1 MNTYIRPP
9 KEGLL
14 TQPMAFILALTREG
28 MLYLLAF
35 FIIAHSSSPCSTTT
49 NPLVSYGQHFGST
62 IHALANVKVLVTN
75 SILHLGELVEELE
88 EIFTIEWV
96 WKSLG
101 KKTISHDWFHF
112 RQRREH
118 HVFQQLLQMVP
129 GLEEHIMSGNDG
141 QIMEVAEHVCQV
153 HRNSC
158 FIVLIPFSFRK
169 VCQVLKPTIP
179 RT

>member
-1 MNTYIRPP
+1 MNTYTRPP

-14 TQPMAFILALTREG
+14 TQLMAFILALTREG

-35 FIIAHSSSPCSTTT
+35 FIIAHSSSPCSTTD
-49 NPLVSYGQHFGST
+49 PLVSYGQHFGHT
-62 IHALANVKVLVTN
+62 IHTLANVKVLVTN
-75 SILHLGELVEELE
+75 SILHLGELAEEPE
-88 EIFTIEWV
+88 ENFTIEWV
-96 WKSLG
+96 WKLLG
-101 KKTISHDWFHF
+101 KKTISHDWFCF

-118 HVFQQLLQMVP
+118 CVFQQLLQMVP
-129 GLEEHIMSGNDG
+129 GLEERIMSGNDG

-158 FIVLIPFSFRK
+158 LIVLIPFSFRK
-169 VCQVLKPTIP
+169 VCWVLEPTIP

>member
-1 MNTYIRPP
+1 
-9 KEGLL
+9 
-14 TQPMAFILALTREG
+14 

-35 FIIAHSSSPCSTTT
+35 FIIAHSSSPCSTATG
-49 NPLVSYGQHFGST
+49 PLVSYGWHFGHT

-75 SILHLGELVEELE
+75 SILRLGELAEELE
-88 EIFTIEWV
+88 ENFTIEWV
-96 WKSLG
+96 WKLLE
-101 KKTISHDWFHF
+101 KKTISHDWFCF

-129 GLEEHIMSGNDG
+129 SLEERIMSGNDG
-141 QIMEVAEHVCQV
+141 QIMEVAEHVCQA

-169 VCQVLKPTIP
+169 VCRVLEPTIP